1 MKELAIQYV
10 EELTRRP
17 ALEQSRKHPLTVRV
31 SDETL
36 RLLEGLAQETGKKRA
51 EVAADVMAEGAENL
65 ALTFAKEMGWDH
77 AQVRAFFEGD
87 AE

>member
-1 MKELAIQYV
+1 MKDLAIEYA
-10 EELTRRP
+10 EELKRGP
-17 ALEQSRKHPLTVRV
+17 ALEGSRKHPLTVRV

-51 EVAADVMAEGAENL
+51 EVAADVMAGGAKNL
-65 ALTFAKEMGWDH
+65 ALTFAKEMGWEH